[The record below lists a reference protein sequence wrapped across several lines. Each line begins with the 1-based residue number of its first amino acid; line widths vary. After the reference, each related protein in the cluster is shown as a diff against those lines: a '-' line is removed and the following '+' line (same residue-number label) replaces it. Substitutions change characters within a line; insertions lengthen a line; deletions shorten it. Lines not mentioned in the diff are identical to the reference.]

1 MTEQSVTFIGVKDM
15 KHFKKKSDMK
25 VSKRREI
32 FQAAEKIFAEKGF
45 QNTTI
50 DEIAKKANIG
60 KGTVY
65 IYFNNKL
72 ELFLSLINEGIE
84 DIFSATQKALT
95 EKRDFFERL
104 ENLITAQFAF
114 YQENEDFFKI
124 FSSER
129 SRFFA
134 EVKIEFKKEIIK
146 KYQSHIDL
154 IGKFIQEGIDKNI
167 LKDMDSK
174 KVAVSLAGLI
184 HAFML
189 QWIMIGK
196 TYNLLDNTSFVI
208 NLFLEGV
215 KK

>member
-1 MTEQSVTFIGVKDM
+1 M
-15 KHFKKKSDMK
+15 KHFKKKSDIQI
-25 VSKRREI
+25 SKRREI

-45 QNTTI
+45 QNTTV
-50 DEIAKKANIG
+50 DEIAKIANIG

-65 IYFNNKL
+65 IYFKNKL
-72 ELFLSLINEGIE
+72 ELFLSLIEERVEN
-84 DIFSATQKALT
+84 IFSITSKVLT
-95 EKRDFFERL
+95 EKRDFLKRL
-104 ENLITAQFAF
+104 ENLVNAQFAF

-134 EVKIEFKKEIIK
+134 EVKIELKKEIIK

-154 IGKFIQEGIDKNI
+154 IAKFIQEGVDKNI
-167 LKDMDSK
+167 LKNLDSK
-174 KVAVSLAGLI
+174 MVSVSLAGLI

-189 QWIMIGK
+189 QWIMIGE
-196 TYNLLDNTSFVI
+196 TYNLVDNTSFVV